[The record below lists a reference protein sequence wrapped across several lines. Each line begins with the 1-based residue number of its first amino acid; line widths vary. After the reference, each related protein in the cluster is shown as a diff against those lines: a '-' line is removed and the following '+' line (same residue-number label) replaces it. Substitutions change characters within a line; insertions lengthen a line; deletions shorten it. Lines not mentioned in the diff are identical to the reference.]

1 MKKPQNSMQTLLN
14 RLFWS
19 FSGPTLLLGSV
30 LGFCVDAQA
39 EKNARPNIVV
49 FVADDLGWSDLGY
62 TGSSFYESPNI
73 DALSKRG
80 MIFTNAYSN
89 GPNCAPSR
97 ASLMS
102 GMYTPRHGIYTVL
115 SSARGQSKNRRLI
128 PIKNTTVLR
137 DNIVTLPE
145 QLQTLGYRTAH
156 FGKWHLGADPTTQGM
171 DVNIAGREW
180 GSPSGGGYR
189 SPFSFPNLKSN
200 KPGEYLTDRISEA
213 ACDFIRNSKDKPF
226 FVYLSHYSVHTPIQ
240 PKTEYVD
247 HFQNKPADRGQN
259 NAGYAA
265 MIQSLDE
272 SMGRII
278 KTLAAE
284 SMSENTIVIFV
295 SDNGGHG
302 GVTSNRPLRG
312 AKGMLYEGGIRVP
325 MIVHWPGKTT
335 AGTEFDQ
342 PVIGVDLMPTILE
355 MANAKLSKISN
366 DQPRDGISLVNV
378 LDGSSETIVER
389 PVFWHFPAYLQGTVG
404 GAKRDP
410 FRTRPA
416 GAVRLGD
423 WKLIEFFETGKI
435 ELYNLVDDIG
445 ESNDVAA
452 SNPDRAALLLEKLKS
467 WRETINAA
475 VPTELNPDY
484 EG

>member
-1 MKKPQNSMQTLLN
+1 MKKRVNSMHALLN
-14 RLFWS
+14 KLAWS
-19 FSGPTLLLGSV
+19 FSRPILLLGSV
-30 LGFCVDAQA
+30 LGLCVDAHA
-39 EKNARPNIVV
+39 EKETRPNIVV

-62 TGSSFYESPNI
+62 MGSSFYESPNI

-80 MIFTNAYSN
+80 MRFTNAYSN

-102 GMYTPRHGIYTVL
+102 GMYTPRHGIYTV
-115 SSARGQSKNRRLI
+115 STSARGQSKNRRLI
-128 PIKNTTVLR
+128 PIENTTILR
-137 DNIVTLPE
+137 DNIVTIPE

-213 ACDFIRNSKDKPF
+213 ACEFIRSSKDKPF

-240 PKTEYVD
+240 PKTEYID
-247 HFQNKPADRGQN
+247 HFKSKSADRGHN

-272 SMGRII
+272 SLGRII
-278 KTLAAE
+278 KTLTDE
-284 SMSENTIVIFV
+284 SISENTIVIFV

-325 MIVHWPGKTT
+325 MIVHWPGKTI
-335 AGTEFDQ
+335 AGTKFEQ

-355 MANAKLSKISN
+355 MANAKLGRISS

-378 LDGSSETIVER
+378 LDGSSEPLADR
-389 PVFWHFPAYLQGTVG
+389 PVFWHFPAYLQGTGG
-404 GAKRDP
+404 GARRDP

-423 WKLIEFFETGKI
+423 WKLIEFFETGKV
-435 ELYNLVDDIG
+435 ELYNLVEDIG
-445 ESNDVAA
+445 ESKNVAA
-452 SNPDRAALLLEKLKS
+452 ANPDRTALLLEKLRS
-467 WRETINAA
+467 WRESISAP
-475 VPTELNPDY
+475 VPMERNPDY

>member
-1 MKKPQNSMQTLLN
+1 MLAA
-14 RLFWS
+14 
-19 FSGPTLLLGSV
+19 LLLGSLCTV
-30 LGFCVDAQA
+30 SGAG
-39 EKNARPNIVV
+39 RPNIVV

-62 TGSSFYESPNI
+62 SGSSFYESPNI

-80 MIFTNAYSN
+80 MVFTNAYSN

-102 GMYTPRHGIYTVL
+102 GMYTPRHGIYTVA
-115 SSARGQSKNRRLI
+115 SSARGKSKDRRLI
-128 PIKNTTVLR
+128 PIENTTVLR
-137 DNIVTLPE
+137 NNIATLPE
-145 QLQTLGYRTAH
+145 QLKTLGYRTGH
-156 FGKWHLGADPTTQGM
+156 FGKWHLGTDPTTQGM

-189 SPFSFPNLKSN
+189 SPFAFPNLKSD
-200 KPGEYLTDRISEA
+200 KPGEYLTDRISES

-240 PKTEYVD
+240 PKKQYIE
-247 HFQNKPADRGQN
+247 HFKSKPEDRGHN
-259 NAGYAA
+259 NSGYAA

-278 KTLAAE
+278 KTLADE
-284 SMSENTIVIFV
+284 SLSENTIVIFV

-302 GVTSNRPLRG
+302 GVTTNRPLRG

-335 AGTEFDQ
+335 AGTKFEQ
-342 PVIGVDLMPTILE
+342 PVIGVDLLPTILE
-355 MANAKLSKISN
+355 MANAKLGVN
-366 DQPRDGISLVNV
+366 LGDQPRDGISLVNV
-378 LDGSSETIVER
+378 LDGTSARIVSR
-389 PVFWHFPAYLQGTVG
+389 PVFWHFPAYLQGTGG
-404 GAKRDP
+404 GASRDP

-423 WKLIEFFETGKI
+423 WKLIEFFETGHV
-435 ELYNLVDDIG
+435 ELYNLVDDIA
-445 ESNDVAA
+445 ESKNVAA
-452 SNPDRAALLLEKLKS
+452 ANPDRTASLLEKLQS
-467 WRETINAA
+467 WRESVNAP
-475 VPTELNPDY
+475 VPKELNPDY

>member
-1 MKKPQNSMQTLLN
+1 MLV
-14 RLFWS
+14 
-19 FSGPTLLLGSV
+19 TLLLGSLCTV
-30 LGFCVDAQA
+30 SGAD
-39 EKNARPNIVV
+39 RPNIVV

-62 TGSSFYESPNI
+62 SGSSFYESPNI

-80 MIFTNAYSN
+80 MVFTNAYSN

-97 ASLMS
+97 ASLIS
-102 GMYTPRHGIYTVL
+102 GMYTPRHGIYTVA
-115 SSARGQSKNRRLI
+115 SSARGKSKDRRLI
-128 PIKNTTVLR
+128 PIENTTVLR
-137 DNIVTLPE
+137 DNIATLPE
-145 QLQTLGYRTAH
+145 QLKTLGYRTGH

-189 SPFSFPNLKSN
+189 SPFAFPNLKSD
-200 KPGEYLTDRISEA
+200 KPGEYLTDR
-213 ACDFIRNSKDKPF
+213 IRNSKDKPF

-240 PKTEYVD
+240 PKKQYIE
-247 HFQNKPADRGQN
+247 HFKNKPGDRGHN
-259 NAGYAA
+259 NSGYAA

-278 KTLAAE
+278 KTLADE
-284 SMSENTIVIFV
+284 SLSENTIVIFV

-302 GVTSNRPLRG
+302 GVTTNRPLRG

-335 AGTEFDQ
+335 AGTKFDQ
-342 PVIGVDLMPTILE
+342 PVIGVDLLPTILE
-355 MANAKLSKISN
+355 MANAKLGVNSN

-378 LDGSSETIVER
+378 LDGSAERIVNR
-389 PVFWHFPAYLQGTVG
+389 PVFWHFPAYLQGTGG
-404 GAKRDP
+404 GASRDP

-423 WKLIEFFETGKI
+423 WKLIEFFETGHV
-435 ELYNLVDDIG
+435 ELYNLVDDIA
-445 ESNDVAA
+445 ESKNVATD
-452 SNPDRAALLLEKLKS
+452 NPDRTALLLEKLQS
-467 WRETINAA
+467 WRESVNAP
-475 VPTELNPDY
+475 VPRELNPDY

>member
-1 MKKPQNSMQTLLN
+1 MQTCLN
-14 RLFWS
+14 RMVRRVIGAAF
-19 FSGPTLLLGSV
+19 LLGIG
-30 LGFCVDAQA
+30 LGLCGEAQA
-39 EKNARPNIVV
+39 AKQTRPNIVV

-115 SSARGQSKNRRLI
+115 SSARGQSKNRQLI

-137 DNIVTLPE
+137 DNIVTIPE
-145 QLQTLGYRTAH
+145 ELKTLGYRTAH

-200 KPGEYLTDRISEA
+200 KPGDYLTDRISEA
-213 ACDFIRNSKDKPF
+213 ACDFIRNSKGTPF

-240 PKTEYVD
+240 PKTEYID
-247 HFQNKPADRGQN
+247 HYKSKPADRGQN

-272 SMGRII
+272 SMGRVV
-278 KTLAAE
+278 KTLADE
-284 SMSENTIVIFV
+284 SLSDNTIVIFV

-325 MIVHWPGKTT
+325 MIVHWPGKTV
-335 AGTEFDQ
+335 AGSKFEQ
-342 PVIGVDLMPTILE
+342 PVSGVDLMPTILE
-355 MANAKLSKISN
+355 MASAKFRKNSR
-366 DQPRDGISLVNV
+366 DQPRDGISLVDV
-378 LDGSSETIVER
+378 LDGSSANIFVR
-389 PVFWHFPAYLQGTVG
+389 PVFWHFPAYLQGTGG
-404 GAKRDP
+404 GANAEP

-423 WKLIEFFETGKI
+423 WKLIEFFETGKV
-435 ELYNLVDDIG
+435 ELYNLVQDIG
-445 ESNDVAA
+445 ESKDVSAD
-452 SNPDRAALLLEKLKS
+452 NPDRTALLLAKLQG
-467 WRETINAA
+467 WRETINAP
-475 VPTELNPDY
+475 VPTEVNPDY
-484 EG
+484 EE

>member
-1 MKKPQNSMQTLLN
+1 MAKLSLVA
-14 RLFWS
+14 
-19 FSGPTLLLGSV
+19 LLLGSLCTV
-30 LGFCVDAQA
+30 AGAD
-39 EKNARPNIVV
+39 RPNIVV

-62 TGSSFYESPNI
+62 SGSSFYESPNI
-73 DALSKRG
+73 DVLSKRG
-80 MIFTNAYSN
+80 MVFTNAYSN

-102 GMYTPRHGIYTVL
+102 GMYTPRHGIYTVA
-115 SSARGQSKNRRLI
+115 SSARGKSKDRRLV
-128 PIKNTTVLR
+128 PIENNTVLR
-137 DNIVTLPE
+137 DNIDTLPE
-145 QLQTLGYRTAH
+145 QLRTLGYRTGH

-189 SPFSFPNLKSN
+189 SPFAFPNLKSD

-213 ACDFIRNSKDKPF
+213 ACEFIRNSKDKPF

-240 PKTEYVD
+240 PKTQYLE
-247 HFQNKPADRGQN
+247 HFKNKPGDRGHN
-259 NAGYAA
+259 NSGYAA

-278 KTLAAE
+278 KTLADE
-284 SMSENTIVIFV
+284 TLSEKTIIIFV

-302 GVTSNRPLRG
+302 GVTTNRPLRG

-335 AGTEFDQ
+335 AGSKFEQ
-342 PVIGVDLMPTILE
+342 PVIGVDLLPTILE
-355 MANAKLSKISN
+355 MANAKLRVNLS

-378 LDGSSETIVER
+378 IDGSAERIVSR
-389 PVFWHFPAYLQGTVG
+389 PVFWHFPAYLQGTG
-404 GAKRDP
+404 GGTSQDP

-423 WKLIEFFETGKI
+423 WKLIEFFETGHV
-435 ELYNLVDDIG
+435 ELYNLVDDIA
-445 ESNDVAA
+445 ESKNVAA
-452 SNPDRAALLLEKLKS
+452 ANPDRTALLLEKLQS
-467 WRETINAA
+467 WRESVSAP
-475 VPTELNPDY
+475 VPMERNPDY

>member
-1 MKKPQNSMQTLLN
+1 MLAA
-14 RLFWS
+14 
-19 FSGPTLLLGSV
+19 LLLGSLCTV
-30 LGFCVDAQA
+30 SGAD
-39 EKNARPNIVV
+39 RPNIVV

-62 TGSSFYESPNI
+62 SGSSFYESPNI

-80 MIFTNAYSN
+80 MVFTNAYSN

-102 GMYTPRHGIYTVL
+102 GMYTPRHGIYTVA
-115 SSARGQSKNRRLI
+115 SSSRGKSKDRRLI
-128 PIKNTTVLR
+128 PIENTTVLR
-137 DNIVTLPE
+137 DNIATLPE
-145 QLQTLGYRTAH
+145 QLKTLGYRTGH
-156 FGKWHLGADPTTQGM
+156 FGKWHLGTDPTTQGM

-189 SPFSFPNLKSN
+189 SPFAFPNLKSDI
-200 KPGEYLTDRISEA
+200 PGEYLTDRISES
-213 ACDFIRNSKDKPF
+213 ACDFIRNSKHKPF

-240 PKTEYVD
+240 PKKQYIE
-247 HFQNKPADRGQN
+247 HFKNKLGDRGHN

-278 KTLAAE
+278 KTLADE
-284 SMSENTIVIFV
+284 TLSENTIVIFV

-302 GVTSNRPLRG
+302 GVTTNRPLRG

-335 AGTEFDQ
+335 AGTKFEQ
-342 PVIGVDLMPTILE
+342 PVIGVDLLPTILE
-355 MANAKLSKISN
+355 MANAKLGVNLS

-378 LDGSSETIVER
+378 LDGSSERIVNR
-389 PVFWHFPAYLQGTVG
+389 PVFWHFPAYLQGTGG
-404 GAKRDP
+404 GASDP

-423 WKLIEFFETGKI
+423 WKLIEFFETGHV
-435 ELYNLVDDIG
+435 ELYNLVDDIA
-445 ESNDVAA
+445 ESKNVATA
-452 SNPDRAALLLEKLKS
+452 NPDRTSLLLEKLQS
-467 WRETINAA
+467 WRESVNAP
-475 VPTELNPDY
+475 VPKDLNPDY